1 MVGECVAVGR
11 CDGAGVGSAEGD
23 GVGACVGNGV
33 GMPVGGTES
42 GSVGAGVGDPE
53 PTVKMI
59 AMAHH
64 GRIRVMQPARRR
76 VTQAQTAEDDH
87 LEPAVSVGADLSESP
102 ARPTLLARSIQMAM
116 GIASR
121 RCSGCLGPMRC

>member
-42 GSVGAGVGDPE
+42 GSVGAGVGEPE

-64 GRIRVMQPARRR
+64 KHIRVMQPAHG
-76 VTQAQTAEDDH
+76 DSH
-87 LEPAVSVGADLSESP
+87 
-102 ARPTLLARSIQMAM
+102 RS
-116 GIASR
+116 
-121 RCSGCLGPMRC
+121 